1 MGIFNEF
8 FKKEKP
14 IFTGSRFGFGSG
26 AGGGSSAP
34 VPFQIT
40 GADITSETIVGDHTV
55 YKFSSS
61 GSFEV
66 EGGPGHINFFFV
78 GGGGKGSSGRAG
90 GGGGGGMRWVVN
102 DPADPN
108 FANTP
113 TTPNYVDV
121 SDGSYTVTVGRGGGK
136 PGVSTP
142 NSGETSFTSID
153 PTVSAGGGGNLNNSG
168 NGYGAGGG
176 GGNGDGG
183 GQNNYGAGGPNGGAG
198 GGKGTEGQGGGGGS
212 GGDNSSPIG
221 GGNKGR
227 RITPANP
234 SGNMENVTGGGAIR
248 ISPKIPWITNSEGA
262 NDGYFSGG
270 GSGSADRSTNSS
282 YHNASFTGGQ
292 GFYPP
297 STSGTPGADG
307 SGGGG
312 GGANPGGDGVVYLA
326 IYNG

>member
-1 MGIFNEF
+1 MGIFNDF

-14 IFTGSRFGFGSG
+14 LFTGSRFGFGSG
-26 AGGGSSAP
+26 AGGGATGP

-66 EGGPGHINFFFV
+66 VGGPGDINFFFV
-78 GGGGKGSSGRAG
+78 GGGGKGNGGRSG

-113 TTPNYVDV
+113 TAPDYVGV
-121 SDGSYTVTVGRGGGK
+121 SDGSYTVQVGRGGGK
-136 PGVSTP
+136 SGVSTP
-142 NSGETSFTSID
+142 NSGETSFTSIS
-153 PTVSAGGGGNLNNSG
+153 PTVLAGGGGNPANNG

-176 GGNGDGG
+176 GGSGDGG
-183 GQNNYGAGGPNGGAG
+183 GQNNYGNGNSGGGN

-212 GGDNSSPIG
+212 GCDQNSPIG
-221 GGNKGR
+221 GGNNGLR
-227 RITPANP
+227 PQPSNP
-234 SGNMENVTGGGAIR
+234 DGNMQNVVGGQAILV
-248 ISPKIPWITNSEGA
+248 SPKIPWIPTAEGI
-262 NDGYFSGG
+262 NGGYFSGG
-270 GSGSADRSTNSS
+270 GAGSADRSTNSS
-282 YHNASFTGGQ
+282 YHNASYTGGK
-292 GFYPP
+292 GSHPSPP
-297 STSGTPGADG
+297 SSGTAGSDG
-307 SGGGG
+307 TGGGG
-312 GGANPGGDGVVYLA
+312 GGPNPGGDGVVYLA

>member
-1 MGIFNEF
+1 MGVFNQF

-26 AGGGSSAP
+26 AGGGAAAP

-66 EGGPGHINFFFV
+66 VGGPGDINFFFV
-78 GGGGKGSSGRAG
+78 GGGGRGAPGRNG

-108 FANTP
+108 FPNTP
-113 TTPNYVDV
+113 TTPDYVDV

-136 PGVSTP
+136 AGVSTP
-142 NSGETSFTSID
+142 NSGELSFTSIA
-153 PTVSAGGGGNLNNSG
+153 PTVSAGGGGNPGQNG

-176 GGNGDGG
+176 GGSGDGG
-183 GQNNYGAGGPNGGAG
+183 GQNNYGAGGPNGGGG

-221 GGNKGR
+221 GGNNAQR
-227 RITPANP
+227 PQPSNP
-234 SGNMENVTGGGAIR
+234 DVNMQNVVGGGALLV
-248 ISPKIPWITNSEGA
+248 SPKIPWLPTAEGA
-262 NDGYFSGG
+262 NGGYFSGG
-270 GSGSADRSTNSS
+270 GAGSADRSTNSS

-292 GFYPP
+292 GSFPP
-297 STSGTPGADG
+297 NTAGTAGSDG

-312 GGANPGGDGVVYLA
+312 GGNNPGGDGVVYLA